1 MKSYTD
7 IEQSKRLAEILAI
20 ESADAYYTTID
31 QGFFLEVKQGIEP
44 SKDDIPCWSL
54 TALLDVL
61 PKEINVQGTI
71 YSINIHTNNK
81 KWSIDYKC
89 NNEEFVGV
97 YSSSLV
103 DACVEMIVKLKENNL
118 L

>member
-71 YSINIHTNNK
+71 YSINIHTKNK
-81 KWSIDYKC
+81 KWFIDYKY
-89 NNEEFVGV
+89 NNEQFVGV
-97 YSSSLV
+97 YSNIFV
-103 DACVEMIVKLKENNL
+103 DACVEMIKKLHELKFL
-118 L
+118 